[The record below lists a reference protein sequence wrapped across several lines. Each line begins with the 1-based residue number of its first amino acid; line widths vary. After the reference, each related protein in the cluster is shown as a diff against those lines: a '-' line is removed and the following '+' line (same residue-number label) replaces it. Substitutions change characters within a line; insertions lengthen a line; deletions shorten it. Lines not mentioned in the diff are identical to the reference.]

1 MALVW
6 KKPIFTKNNNSHY
19 QMKSILL
26 VIAIFFTIPI
36 LACKCDTPTIK
47 SSFNS
52 ADFVFIGNVYDVN
65 KTYFTAY
72 WNVENVLSK
81 VRVGKIYKS
90 LGSDFKSKDVT
101 FFGQQFNSCDFLFH
115 EKGQYLIFAYI
126 DPDTT
131 FFYSELCLATKP
143 LDQVTEEEFKLLE
156 KLSKDYQTLLSK
168 DDNTDPEFSLLMRT
182 PDKIINDLKR
192 ENQQV
197 SEHNQTLKTYL
208 IIVSVLLFLAII
220 LFIILIRKKK

>member
-1 MALVW
+1 
-6 KKPIFTKNNNSHY
+6 
-19 QMKSILL
+19 MKSLLL
-26 VIAIFFTIPI
+26 VLAFFFTIPI

-47 SSFNS
+47 GSFDS
-52 ADFVFIGNVYDVN
+52 ADFVFIGDVYDVN

-72 WNVENVLSK
+72 INVENALSK
-81 VRVGKIYKS
+81 VKVGKIYKS

-101 FFGQQFNSCDFLFH
+101 FFGQQFNSCDFLFN

-126 DPDTT
+126 DPDTR

-143 LDQVTEEEFKLLE
+143 LSQVTEEEFKLLE
-156 KLSKDYQTLLSK
+156 KLSKDSDAQLPNNDST
-168 DDNTDPEFSLLMRT
+168 NPEYSLLERT

-197 SEHNQTLKTYL
+197 SEHNKILKTYL
-208 IIVSVLLFLAII
+208 IVVSVLLFLAII
-220 LFIILIRKKK
+220 LFIILIRKRKQFMM